1 MDIVYINSPTS
12 ARMFEKNLILSIL
25 SDSSS
30 ASERENEYSQLQVGL
45 SGVSQ
50 EIFNTYYFSAFED
63 DSVMFSIDL
72 PRLKEDGL
80 ITTVANVEFYL
91 DLVSFSPTYA
101 TALSAAIWFNTL
113 QRGDMT
119 ISTTSDDLIV
129 YTPLNVNISYTAG
142 TTTTST
148 TPSPSGTSTTTSS
161 STTRTTT
168 RTTRTTTRPTS
179 PIPTTPARSTSWW
192 PTVTIPPITLTTTTA
207 VPTSVFSVTTTTY
220 TTTPRP
226 TKTTRKPITTFIGTP
241 PPSGVLC
248 PKPGYC
254 KSLNF

>member
-1 MDIVYINSPTS
+1 MDIVYVNSPTS
-12 ARMFEKNLILSIL
+12 TRMFEKNLIVSIL
-25 SDSSS
+25 SDSTST
-30 ASERENEYSQLQVGL
+30 SERENEYSQIQVGL
-45 SGVSQ
+45 SGIPQ
-50 EIFNTYYFSAFED
+50 EIFSTYYFSAFED
-63 DSVMFSIDL
+63 DSIMFSIDL

-80 ITTVANVEFYL
+80 ITTAANVEFYL
-91 DLVSFSPTYA
+91 DLVSFAPTYA
-101 TALSAAIWFNTL
+101 TVLSASVWFNTL
-113 QRGDMT
+113 QYGAMT

-129 YTPLNVNISYTAG
+129 YTPINVNISYTSGTTSTTTTPSPG
-142 TTTTST
+142 TTTTT
-148 TPSPSGTSTTTSS
+148 S

-168 RTTRTTTRPTS
+168 RTTKTTAKPTS

-192 PTVTIPPITLTTTTA
+192 PTVTIPPIALSTTTA
-207 VPTSVFSVTTTTY
+207 APTSVFSVTTTTY